1 MRISVCICTFR
12 RPQQLATLLHAIA
25 AQSLTGIDAVQVVV
39 VDNDPANSAGAFLRS
54 FEMEPPFSLVA
65 LHVAQPNISVAR
77 NSAIGAALGEF
88 IAFIDDDEV
97 PAVDWLHR
105 LLITMQTHSADVV
118 FGPVLAVYKVSTP
131 EWIRKGGYFERR
143 RFSTGTPIDEADA
156 RTGNV
161 LLKAPLLKELTQ
173 PFETSFGRTGGEDS
187 LLFRD
192 LLAGGARFIWC
203 DEATVSEE
211 VPDDRASATWL
222 LKRSFRI
229 GQTWIRAELHRLSGL
244 RRWQRGIYLSVKAAG
259 QLLAS
264 AALTVAWLPLSRT
277 RSFRWLRTAYAQAGK
292 LTGMTAFHYKEYGG

>member
-1 MRISVCICTFR
+1 MKISVCICTFR
-12 RPQQLATLLHAIA
+12 RPQQLAMLLHAIA
-25 AQSLTGIDAVQVVV
+25 AQSLAGIDAVQVVV

-54 FEMEPPFSLVA
+54 FQMEPPFFLVA
-65 LHVAQPNISVAR
+65 LHMPQPNISVAR
-77 NSAIGAALGEF
+77 NCAIEAAQGEL

-97 PAVDWLHR
+97 PVADWLVQ
-105 LLITMQTHSADVV
+105 LLNTLQTHMADVV
-118 FGPVLAVYKVSTP
+118 FGPVLAVYRDSTP
-131 EWIRKGGYFERR
+131 DWIRKGGYFERR
-143 RFSTGTPIDEADA
+143 RFLTGALIDEADA

-161 LLKAPLLKELTQ
+161 LLKASLLKNLKQ

-192 LLAGGARFIWC
+192 LLAGDARFVWC

-244 RRWQRGIYLSVKAAG
+244 RRWQRGIYLAVKAG
-259 QLLAS
+259 VQLLAS
-264 AALTVAWLPLSRT
+264 VALTIAWLPLSRIQ
-277 RSFRWLRTAYAQAGK
+277 SFHWLRKTYAQAGK
-292 LTGMTAFHYKEYGG
+292 LTGMTAFHYQEYGG